1 MTESVANV
9 SRQAHED
16 YPVTKRSEWAL
27 KWPGMVVLAIDQI
40 FWTRETEAA
49 ISERGLR
56 GTKEYEAQCTAQLN
70 DVVQLV
76 RSKLTKLQ
84 RSTLGAMVTLDV
96 HGRDV
101 LTTMVEAG
109 VDQLNDFNWIAQ
121 LRYYYEPETSPDID
135 VCMITAKSRY
145 GFEYLGNSFRLVV
158 TPLTDRCDLGRIS
171 ADLGCISATR
181 SASSSRRSPTG
192 AISAASRLISAA
204 SRRHLGGISAV
215 SRRHLGR
222 ISGASRRHLGR
233 HLTRSC
239 LGVAGA
245 TAR

>member
-9 SRQAHED
+9 SKQAHED

-49 ISERGLR
+49 ISAHGLR
-56 GTKEYEAQCTAQLN
+56 GTKEYEAQCTAQLH

-76 RSKLTKLQ
+76 RSKLTSLQ

-121 LRYYYEPETSPDID
+121 LRYFY
-135 VCMITAKSRY
+135 C
-145 GFEYLGNSFRLVV
+145 FNQLNS
-158 TPLTDRCDLGRIS
+158 
-171 ADLGCISATR
+171 
-181 SASSSRRSPTG
+181 
-192 AISAASRLISAA
+192 
-204 SRRHLGGISAV
+204 
-215 SRRHLGR
+215 
-222 ISGASRRHLGR
+222 
-233 HLTRSC
+233 
-239 LGVAGA
+239 
-245 TAR
+245 